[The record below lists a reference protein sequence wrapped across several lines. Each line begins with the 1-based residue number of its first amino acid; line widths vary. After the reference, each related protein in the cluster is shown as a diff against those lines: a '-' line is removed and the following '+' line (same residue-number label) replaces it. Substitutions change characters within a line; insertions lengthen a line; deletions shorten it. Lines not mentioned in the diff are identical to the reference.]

1 MLSYSCFFVK
11 LFFFISLSLDY
22 TYIILHFFYCV
33 NTFLKIF
40 LCLFPRYDI
49 LSIERWYH
57 IMQNLNINSIHYYV
71 KKNTKDTKFHK
82 YSQKQIDGYYH
93 VISDFLFRV
102 SCTTFSY
109 ELRIGKF
116 VILPFLKKDIFCY
129 NIISKRH
136 VYYLIDKYHGKIES
150 FDMIYTDNTIST
162 YSSYIVFICK
172 NK

>member
-1 MLSYSCFFVK
+1 
-11 LFFFISLSLDY
+11 
-22 TYIILHFFYCV
+22 
-33 NTFLKIF
+33 
-40 LCLFPRYDI
+40 
-49 LSIERWYH
+49 
-57 IMQNLNINSIHYYV
+57 MQNLNISSIHYYV

-150 FDMIYTDNTIST
+150 FDMVHTDNTIST
-162 YSSYIVFICK
+162 YSSYIVFDTEFQAKRFIVDIQAYINKKCK
-172 NK
+172 KPYMKYLGL